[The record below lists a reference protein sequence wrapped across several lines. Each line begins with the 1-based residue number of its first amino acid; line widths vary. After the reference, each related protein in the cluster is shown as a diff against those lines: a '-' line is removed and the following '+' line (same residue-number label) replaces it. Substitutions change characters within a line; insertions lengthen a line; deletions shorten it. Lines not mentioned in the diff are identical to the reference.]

1 MWFVSLMP
9 PQASTDFRQDMRLTL
24 NPATSIPVLSP
35 LKTRG
40 LLAVSET
47 NAFHIFGQ
55 SSSCATG
62 VK

>member
-1 MWFVSLMP
+1 
-9 PQASTDFRQDMRLTL
+9 MRLTL